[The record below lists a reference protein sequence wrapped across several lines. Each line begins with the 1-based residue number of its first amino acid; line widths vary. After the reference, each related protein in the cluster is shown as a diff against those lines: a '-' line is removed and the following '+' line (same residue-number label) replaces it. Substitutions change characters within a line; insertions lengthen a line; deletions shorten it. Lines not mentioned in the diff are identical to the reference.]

1 MKISQLTKANKLIN
15 KLIKMKKMKTMTT
28 LVLLLVSMLSFS
40 QMGIGTITPDASA
53 ILDVSS
59 TKKGLLPPRMN
70 YFQKS
75 AIVTPAAGLM
85 VWCTDCGST
94 GELQVYNGTDWTNV
108 SGATSLVSTSCG
120 AFVAAGVWKEFLC
133 HNLGA
138 DTSLDPH
145 VPVQGIYGNYYQW
158 GRNTVVADASTPADA
173 ISGWDTTSA
182 PDGSWSDGSK
192 TVNDPCPAGFRVP
205 TSSEWAGVIANN
217 TLTFTGPWLT
227 GSGFFSAAQFGP
239 NVTIKSLT
247 LPAAGYREFTDGN
260 LRVLDYYADY
270 WSSTED
276 GTFAFYIDISQ
287 SETINAKILPSDR
300 YDGLPVRCIIQ

>member
-75 AIVTPAAGLM
+75 VIVTPAAGLM

-145 VPVQGIYGNYYQW
+145 VPIQGIYGNFYQW
-158 GRNTVVADASTPADA
+158 GRNTVVADASTPAGA

-182 PDGSWSDGSK
+182 PDGAWSDGSK
-192 TVNDPCPAGFRVP
+192 TVNDPCPARFRVP
-205 TSSEWAGVIANN
+205 TKTQWEGVVANN
-217 TLTFTGPWLT
+217 TVSRT
-227 GSGFFSAAQFGP
+227 GSWTYDGNFSTAISWGP
-239 NVTIKSLT
+239 NGTIKSLT
-247 LPAAGYREFTDGN
+247 LPAAGHRYYINGN
-260 LRVLDYYADY
+260 LAVRGYYGNY
-270 WSSTED
+270 WTSTED
-276 GTFAFYIDISQ
+276 SFNAWDFYFDSIDATTNDGS
-287 SETINAKILPSDR
+287 SYR
-300 YDGLPVRCIIQ
+300 YFGFPVRCISE